1 MSNKLQ
7 LFICCYQKFLFY
19 CFSLYFRSFGY
30 GFVEFNTNEGQTRA
44 LSENYMIKGRTV
56 YLKPA
61 VDRLNPGQEE
71 EEMGD

>member
-1 MSNKLQ
+1 
-7 LFICCYQKFLFY
+7 
-19 CFSLYFRSFGY
+19 
-30 GFVEFNTNEGQTRA
+30 VEFNTNEGQTRA